1 MTLLFP
7 VLDFEL
13 VPEFKER
20 YDAIDEE
27 LKQAINDEVK
37 IKSISTIPA
46 FHCPSSACVA
56 IVTKDNYKIVFSGDT
71 RPIDMLAELGKKGQK
86 TNLLI
91 HEATMEHSMLED
103 CKIKKHSTFTEA
115 VEISKKMKAE
125 QTIFTHFSQRY
136 AKLPILEEFQVEDAK
151 NCGIA
156 FDHMVISPKT
166 IPAIPKMYPALRE
179 MFEEEYDEM
188 LIKETYK
195 NKRIDKVVESS
206 LNISA
211 PNPPV
216 KRSKEIRR
224 EMIENQKKQRKA
236 QWEAEKPN

>member
-1 MTLLFP
+1 MP
-7 VLDFEL
+7 EL
-13 VPEFKER
+13 RDRIDVIEEDVKK
-20 YDAIDEE
+20 AI
-27 LKQAINDEVK
+27 IDEVK

-46 FHCPSSACVA
+46 FHCPNAACVA
-56 IVTKDNYKIVFSGDT
+56 IVTKNDYKIVFSGDT
-71 RPIDMLAELGKKGQK
+71 RPIDLLVDLGKKGQK

-103 CKIKKHSTFTEA
+103 CKVKKHSTFTEA

-125 QTIFTHFSQRY
+125 QTILTHFSQRY
-136 AKLPILEEFQVEDAK
+136 AKLPILDEFQVEDAK

-166 IPAIPKMYPALRE
+166 IPAIPKMYPALKE

-216 KRSKEIRR
+216 KRFANRR
-224 EMIENQKKQRKA
+224 EMIENQKKQRRA
-236 QWEAEKPN
+236 QWEAEKQ